1 MTITVTLSNQRHIAG
16 ATAAYLATI
25 PTQPDPPA
33 DLIPA
38 PYASVDAYVQ
48 AAIERVAESWAES
61 TNVDRI
67 PVSAFVRRFPGAA
80 MDAVNAAAATDATVA
95 AILAQL
101 DAVQTVRLGHPTTTQ
116 GVGYLVSAG
125 LLTQA
130 QADAVLFYEV
140 PAVA

>member
-1 MTITVTLSNQRHIAG
+1 MTITATLSNQRHIAG

-25 PTQPDPPA
+25 PPDG
-33 DLIPA
+33 PA

-48 AAIERVAESWAES
+48 AAIERVAESWSE
-61 TNVDRI
+61 TTGVDRI
-67 PVSAFVRRFPGAA
+67 PVSAFVRRFPGPV
-80 MDAVNAAAATDATVA
+80 MDAVNASTDPTVI

-116 GVGYLVSAG
+116 GVGYLVSVG

-130 QADAVLFYEV
+130 QADVVLSYEV
-140 PAVA
+140 PSAP

>member
-1 MTITVTLSNQRHIAG
+1 MITVTLTQKRHIA
-16 ATAAYLATI
+16 AVTAAYLASI
-25 PTQPDPPA
+25 PTTDPPTA
-33 DLIPA
+33 VGTGG
-38 PYASVDAYVQ
+38 SVQGFVQ
-48 AAIERVAESWAES
+48 AKVQEWAEQLAES

-116 GVGYLVSAG
+116 GVGYLVSVG

-130 QADAVLFYEV
+130 QADVVLSYEV
-140 PAVA
+140 PSAP

>member
-1 MTITVTLSNQRHIAG
+1 MTITVTLTNKRHIAA

-25 PTQPDPPA
+25 PTDGDP
-33 DLIPA
+33 

-48 AAIERVAESWAES
+48 AAIERVADSWAES
-61 TNVDRI
+61 TGVDRI

-80 MDAVNAAAATDATVA
+80 MDAINAASNPTVA
-95 AILAQL
+95 AILAQI

-116 GVGYLVSAG
+116 GVGYLVSVG

-130 QADAVLFYEV
+130 QADVVLHYEV
-140 PAVA
+140 PAVP

>member
-1 MTITVTLSNQRHIAG
+1 MITVTLTQKRHIA
-16 ATAAYLATI
+16 AVTAAYLASI
-25 PTQPDPPA
+25 PTTDPPTA
-33 DLIPA
+33 VGTGG
-38 PYASVDAYVQ
+38 SVQGFVQ
-48 AAIERVAESWAES
+48 AKVQEWAEQLAES

-80 MDAVNAAAATDATVA
+80 TDAINASSNPTVI

-116 GVGYLVSAG
+116 GVGYLVSVG

-130 QADAVLFYEV
+130 QADVVLSYDV
-140 PAVA
+140 PAVP

>member
-1 MTITVTLSNQRHIAG
+1 MTITVTLTSKRSLAA
-16 ATAAYLATI
+16 ATAAYITTI
-25 PTQPDPPA
+25 PTDG
-33 DLIPA
+33 PA

-80 MDAVNAAAATDATVA
+80 MDAINASSNPTVI

-101 DAVQTVRLGHPTTTQ
+101 DAVPTVRLGHPTTTN
-116 GVGYLVSAG
+116 GVGYLVSIG
-125 LLTQA
+125 LLTQE
-130 QADAVLFYEV
+130 QADVVLHYEV
-140 PAVA
+140 PILP

>member
-1 MTITVTLSNQRHIAG
+1 MISVSLTNKRHIAA

-33 DLIPA
+33 EPISA

-48 AAIERVAESWAES
+48 AAIERVAESWAE
-61 TNVDRI
+61 TTGVDRI
-67 PVSAFVRRFPGAA
+67 PVGAFVRRFPGPV
-80 MDAVNAAAATDATVA
+80 MDAANASSDPNVI

-116 GVGYLVSAG
+116 GVGYLVSVG

-130 QADAVLFYEV
+130 QADAVLHYEV
-140 PAVA
+140 PTVP

>member
-1 MTITVTLSNQRHIAG
+1 MISVSLTNKRHIAA

-33 DLIPA
+33 EPISA

-48 AAIERVAESWAES
+48 AAIERAAESWAET

-67 PVSAFVRRFPGAA
+67 PVSAFVRRFPGHV
-80 MDAVNAAAATDATVA
+80 MDAVNASSDPNVI
-95 AILAQL
+95 AILANL
-101 DAVQTVRLGHPTTTQ
+101 DAVQTVRLGHPTTLQ

-125 LLTQA
+125 YMTQE
-130 QADAVLFYEV
+130 QADVVLHYEV
-140 PAVA
+140 PQPPA

>member
-1 MTITVTLSNQRHIAG
+1 MITVTLSDKRHIA
-16 ATAAYLATI
+16 AVHAAYLASI
-25 PTQPDPPA
+25 PA
-33 DLIPA
+33 EGPA
-38 PYASVDAYVQ
+38 PYASPQAYAQ
-48 AAIERVAESWAES
+48 AAFERVAESWAES

-67 PVSAFVRRFPGAA
+67 PVSAFVRRFPGPV
-80 MDAVNAAAATDATVA
+80 MDAVNAAAANDPTVA

-101 DAVQTVRLGHPTTTQ
+101 DVVQTVRLGHPTTTQ

-140 PAVA
+140 PAVP

>member
-1 MTITVTLSNQRHIAG
+1 MISVSLTNKRHIAA

-33 DLIPA
+33 EPISA
-38 PYASVDAYVQ
+38 PYASVNAYVQ
-48 AAIERVAESWAES
+48 AAIERVAESWAET

-67 PVSAFVRRFPGAA
+67 PVSAFVRRFPGAV
-80 MDAVNAAAATDATVA
+80 MDAVQASTDPTVI

-101 DAVQTVRLGHPTTTQ
+101 DAVQTVRLGHPTTTR
-116 GVGYLVSAG
+116 GVGYLVSVG

-130 QADAVLFYEV
+130 QADVVLHYDV
-140 PAVA
+140 PAVP

>member
-1 MTITVTLSNQRHIAG
+1 MITVTLSNKRHIAG

-25 PTQPDPPA
+25 PADP
-33 DLIPA
+33 IPS

-67 PVSAFVRRFPGAA
+67 PVSAFVRRFPSAV
-80 MDAVNAAAATDATVA
+80 MDAVKASADPNVI

-101 DAVQTVRLGHPTTTQ
+101 DAVTTVRLGHPTTTQ
-116 GVGYLVSAG
+116 GVGYLVAVG
-125 LLTQA
+125 LMTQA
-130 QADAVLFYEV
+130 QADVVLSYDV
-140 PAVA
+140 PAVP